1 MAVAAVLAGVLFLS
15 ASFGCASEDMTWAAK
30 SGDVTMPIGTYI
42 YFLAVACNDAA
53 DLVED
58 EETPVLEQQVED
70 KDAET
75 WIRDKAEYYVRYYF
89 TILKMMEDRG
99 LSLTEEEQSAAATQ
113 AAVYFNQSSSMMEEY
128 GIAQASYTMATTEQ
142 SQMITKLFLN
152 IYGEGGEQE
161 VPDSE
166 LEAYF
171 EENYSYYEYLPQSLY
186 VYDEEGSLTAME
198 EDQKAE
204 VKTLLDGYAE
214 EYNSGNM
221 TGDEIV
227 EAYKGTEYYTSTD
240 ETEDADT
247 TLLYSSVEI
256 LDDSTTIGGAVLGI
270 DSGKATVADLS
281 GTTGAYYL
289 LFRHDIKEMTEEWI
303 TNEENRNQL
312 LSEYKNDD
320 FQEMVEAEMD
330 GVSIELNTEAMNAQ
344 RISKFM

>member
-1 MAVAAVLAGVLFLS
+1 M
-15 ASFGCASEDMTWAAK
+15 
-30 SGDVTMPIGTYI
+30 
-42 YFLAVACNDAA
+42 
-53 DLVED
+53 
-58 EETPVLEQQVED
+58 
-70 KDAET
+70 
-75 WIRDKAEYYVRYYF
+75 
-89 TILKMMEDRG
+89 
-99 LSLTEEEQSAAATQ
+99 TEEEQSDAATQ

-171 EENYSYYEYLPQSLY
+171 EENYSYYEYLLNPSMCTMK
-186 VYDEEGSLTAME
+186 GSLTAMD

-221 TGDEIV
+221 TEDEII
-227 EAYKGTEYYTSTD
+227 EAYKGTEYYTGTD
-240 ETEDADT
+240 ETEDADA

-281 GTTGAYYL
+281 GTTEP
-289 LFRHDIKEMTEEWI
+289 IICCSVMI
-303 TNEENRNQL
+303 
-312 LSEYKNDD
+312 
-320 FQEMVEAEMD
+320 
-330 GVSIELNTEAMNAQ
+330 
-344 RISKFM
+344 